1 MKAIGSV
8 TRTKH
13 AMRSCNFGKGVVR
26 GCSKLVDGSS

>member
-13 AMRSCNFGKGVVR
+13 AMRSCNFGKGVVCDR
-26 GCSKLVDGSS
+26 SKFADGSS